1 VAAVQSNVRVARSLM
16 KAEGAAA
23 ALSKHNN
30 KGLLPLDLAKSDFC
44 KAAFTLG
51 MRANNIAVGGKK

>member
-1 VAAVQSNVRVARSLM
+1 VAAAQSNVRIARILM
-16 KAEGAAA
+16 KAESAAA

-30 KGLLPLDLAKSDFC
+30 KGLLPLDLAKSDFA

-51 MRANNIAVGGKK
+51 MRANNIAVGKK